1 MFDSFVELKRNRVL
15 PEMIHGEQLVFSS
28 DHQNLASEV
37 RIGRNIPYGN
47 MLKWY
52 KASMTAHNLN
62 RVYSIVFG
70 GMPDTDRIIPL
81 YVREYVYDTRLE
93 RSNGM
98 TPAIGIFVP
107 GVNELFG
114 LIDAY
119 GQTQGRWPPLG
130 KVLSV
135 ASAIREFVESVG
147 QDYVSQVAW
156 AYYTEI
162 ADGRYREDFTG
173 LFPIFDDIFTTLE
186 DHTGAK
192 LLNMISHSC
201 VRGNQYPPYL
211 LDVFY
216 RLRSL
221 SDAQHIHLNNACHIV
236 QSAVDLVPNDMLV
249 SFEAVT
255 GNSFVSM
262 QQLLYH
268 HSMIGADDFTHDI
281 SDEAELGF
289 MQPTSSNNFLRG
301 YSGTTEGIN
310 PDNAMHTALCA
321 DGTIDS
327 EGSFSLSIKEIVGTY
342 GEELYLHTYTGEW
355 IVIDLPSY
363 ILASGGGL
371 INEHNVYDL
380 IT

>member
-15 PEMIHGEQLVFSS
+15 PELIHGEQLVFSS
-28 DHQNLASEV
+28 DHQNLSSEV

-62 RVYSIVFG
+62 RVYAIVFG

-93 RSNGM
+93 RSSCI

-114 LIDAY
+114 LINAY
-119 GQTQGRWPPLG
+119 SQTQGRWPPIG

-147 QDYVSQVAW
+147 QEYISQVAW
-156 AYYTEI
+156 TYYTEI

-186 DHTGAK
+186 DCSGAK
-192 LLNMISHSC
+192 LGNMISHSC
-201 VRGNQYPPYL
+201 VRGNQYPTYL

-221 SDAQHIHLNNACHIV
+221 SDAQYIHLNNACHIV

-268 HSMIGADDFTHDI
+268 HSMIGADDFTHNL

-289 MQPTSSNNFLRG
+289 IQPTSSNNFLRG

-321 DGTIDS
+321 DGVIDS

-371 INEHNVYDL
+371 INANNVYDL

>member
-15 PEMIHGEQLVFSS
+15 PELIHGEQLVFSS
-28 DHQNLASEV
+28 DHQNLSSEV

-62 RVYSIVFG
+62 RVYAIVFG

-93 RSNGM
+93 ERTCI

-107 GVNELFG
+107 GVNELLG
-114 LIDAY
+114 LINVY
-119 GQTQGRWPPLG
+119 SLTQGRWPQMG
-130 KVLSV
+130 EVLSV
-135 ASAIREFVESVG
+135 ASAIRKFVESVG
-147 QDYVSQVAW
+147 QEYISHVAW

-173 LFPIFDDIFTTLE
+173 LFPIFDDIFTNLE

-192 LLNMISHSC
+192 LCNMISHSC
-201 VRGNQYPPYL
+201 VRCNQYPPYL

-221 SDAQHIHLNNACHIV
+221 SDAQRIHLNNACHIV
-236 QSAVDLVPNDMLV
+236 QTAVDLVPNDMLV
-249 SFEAVT
+249 AFEAVT
-255 GNSFVSM
+255 CNSFVSM

-281 SDEAELGF
+281 SDAAELGF
-289 MQPTSSNNFLRG
+289 VQPTSSNNFLRG

-310 PDNAMHTALCA
+310 PDNALHTALCA
-321 DGTIDS
+321 DGAIDS
-327 EGSFSLSIKEIVGTY
+327 EGSLSLNVKEIVGTY

-371 INEHNVYDL
+371 INANNVYDL

>member
-15 PEMIHGEQLVFSS
+15 PELIRGEQLVFSS
-28 DHQNLASEV
+28 DHQNLSSEV

-70 GMPDTDRIIPL
+70 GMSDTDRIIPL

-93 RSNGM
+93 ERSHV

-107 GVNELFG
+107 GVNELLG
-114 LIDAY
+114 LINVYAAM
-119 GQTQGRWPPLG
+119 QGRWPPIG
-130 KVLSV
+130 EVLSV
-135 ASAIREFVESVG
+135 ASAIRKFIEAVG
-147 QDYVSQVAW
+147 QEYVSQIAW
-156 AYYTEI
+156 TYYTEI

-173 LFPIFDDIFTTLE
+173 LFPIFDDIFTNLE

-192 LLNMISHSC
+192 LCNMISHSC

-221 SDAQHIHLNNACHIV
+221 SDAQRIHLNNACHIV

-249 SFEAVT
+249 SFEALT
-255 GNSFVSM
+255 CNSFVSM
-262 QQLLYH
+262 QQLLHH

-281 SDEAELGF
+281 SDESELGLI
-289 MQPTSSNNFLRG
+289 QPTSSNNFLRG

-321 DGTIDS
+321 DGIIDS
-327 EGSFSLSIKEIVGTY
+327 EGSFSLGIKEIVGTY
-342 GEELYLHTYTGEW
+342 GEELYLHTYTDEW

-371 INEHNVYDL
+371 INANNVYDL

>member
-15 PEMIHGEQLVFSS
+15 PETIHGEQLVFSS
-28 DHQNLASEV
+28 DHQNLSSEV

-81 YVREYVYDTRLE
+81 YVREYVYDTRRE
-93 RSNGM
+93 DRSYI

-119 GQTQGRWPPLG
+119 SQTQGRWPSIG

-147 QDYVSQVAW
+147 QEYISQVAW

-173 LFPIFDDIFTTLE
+173 LFPIFDDVFTTLE
-186 DHTGAK
+186 DCSSAK
-192 LLNMISHSC
+192 LFNMISHSC
-201 VRGNQYPPYL
+201 VRYNQYPPYL

-221 SDAQHIHLNNACHIV
+221 SDAQCIHLNNACHIV

-268 HSMIGADDFTHDI
+268 HSMIGATDFTHNI

-289 MQPTSSNNFLRG
+289 VQPTSSNNFLRG

-310 PDNAMHTALCA
+310 SDNAMHTAICA

-371 INEHNVYDL
+371 INANNVYNL